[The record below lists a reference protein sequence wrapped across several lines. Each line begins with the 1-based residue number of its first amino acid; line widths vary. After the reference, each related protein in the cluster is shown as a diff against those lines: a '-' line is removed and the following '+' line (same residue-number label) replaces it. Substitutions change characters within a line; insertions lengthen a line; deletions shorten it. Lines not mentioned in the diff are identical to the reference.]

1 MAKVFLVAGHLLK
14 LLYKD
19 SSCDVETKRQE
30 WIHRKNF
37 SHVLRQNEWS
47 LAPLIFTWLVLC
59 IMSAILSSNDATRS
73 ALLDHTVR

>member
-1 MAKVFLVAGHLLK
+1 MVKVFLVTGHPK
-14 LLYKD
+14 LVYKD

-47 LAPLIFTWLVLC
+47 VAPLIFTWLVVC
-59 IMSAILSSNDATRS
+59 IMSAILSSNDARDRLCS
-73 ALLDHTVR
+73 IAPFGR